1 VEKSE
6 GQMEEMEERTTEPG
20 PERRKHGA
28 ARQYEEL
35 LDVILQQ
42 TESIR
47 IYDERSS
54 NLVEE
59 EADIE
64 PD

>member
-1 VEKSE
+1 VEKNE
-6 GQMEEMEERTTEPG
+6 GKMEEMEQRTTQPG
-20 PERRKHGA
+20 PERWKQGA

-35 LDVILQQ
+35 LDAILQQ

-59 EADIE
+59 EANIE
-64 PD
+64 LD